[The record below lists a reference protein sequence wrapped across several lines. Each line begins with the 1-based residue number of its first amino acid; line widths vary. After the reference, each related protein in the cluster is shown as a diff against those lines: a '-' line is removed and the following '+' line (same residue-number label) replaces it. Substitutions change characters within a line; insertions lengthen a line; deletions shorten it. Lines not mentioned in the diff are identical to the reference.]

1 MKQNWI
7 GAGNSSYN
15 KIIGEKKRN
24 VGPSRYVELL
34 SGNYEKLKTLVRIQY
49 QSLFGKF

>member
-7 GAGNSSYN
+7 GTGNSSYN
-15 KIIGEKKRN
+15 KIMDEKKRN
-24 VGPSRYVELL
+24 VGPSRYVELQF
-34 SGNYEKLKTLVRIQY
+34 GNYEKFKTLVRIQY